1 MIIWLAS
8 YPKSGNTW
16 LRSIVSALIYT
27 KDGLFNFNLLK
38 KIQQFPTQKYFKDF
52 TNDFTNIHEI
62 KKYWIAAQDRIN
74 LDNEIKFLKTHQ
86 INCKI
91 DKFNF
96 TNKFNTRATIYIVRD
111 PRNLVNS
118 ISNHYDKSILEAKEF
133 LLTPKTLGANK
144 NTNNFK
150 NGHVV
155 TLIGNWAENYKFW
168 KQNNENFMLIRYED
182 LLNNTNF
189 ELERIVSFLKKYI
202 TFDVDDTKLENILK
216 TTNFHHLKQKE
227 KEGLFDENVFTRSSN
242 KKINFFHQGPE
253 NNWKSKLESKI
264 VDEIN
269 LKFNNEMVELG
280 YL

>member
-16 LRSIVSALIYT
+16 LRSIVSALIYAE
-27 KDGLFNFNLLK
+27 DGLFNFNLLK
-38 KIQQFPTQKYFKDF
+38 KIQQFPTQKYFKEF

-91 DKFNF
+91 NKFNF
-96 TNKFNTRATIYIVRD
+96 TNKSNTRATIYIVRD

-118 ISNHYDKSILEAKEF
+118 ISNHYDKSITEAKEF

-144 NTNNFK
+144 ITNNYK

-168 KQNNENFMLIRYED
+168 RQNNENFLLIRYED
-182 LLNNTNF
+182 LLSNTNL
-189 ELERIVSFLKKYI
+189 ELEKIISFLRKYI
-202 TFDVDDTKLENILK
+202 TFSVNDKKLKNILK
-216 TTNFHHLKQKE
+216 TTNFHHLRQKE
-227 KEGLFDENVFTRSSN
+227 KEGLFDENVFTKSTN
-242 KKINFFHQGPE
+242 QKINFFHQGPE

-264 VDEIN
+264 VDE
-269 LKFNNEMVELG
+269 LG

>member
-38 KIQQFPTQKYFKDF
+38 KIQQFPTQKYFKEF

-62 KKYWIAAQDRIN
+62 KKYWITAQDRIN

-96 TNKFNTRATIYIVRD
+96 TNKFNTCATIYIVRD

-118 ISNHYDKSILEAKEF
+118 ISNHYDKSIVEAKEF

-216 TTNFHHLKQKE
+216 TTNF
-227 KEGLFDENVFTRSSN
+227 SSF
-242 KKINFFHQGPE
+242 KTKRKRRI
-253 NNWKSKLESKI
+253 I
-264 VDEIN
+264 
-269 LKFNNEMVELG
+269 
-280 YL
+280 